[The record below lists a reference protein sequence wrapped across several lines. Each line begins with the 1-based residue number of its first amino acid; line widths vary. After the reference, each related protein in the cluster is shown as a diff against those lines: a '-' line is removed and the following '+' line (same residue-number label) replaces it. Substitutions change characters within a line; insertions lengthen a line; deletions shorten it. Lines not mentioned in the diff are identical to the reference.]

1 MIFREVFIM
10 KIKYLLGILIF
21 VAFFIGVS
29 SLIQGQEKD
38 LEGSK
43 NHPLLTRMNN
53 YYIDEYEEFEYDSHE
68 FYDEE
73 DNEYIIEGHK
83 WVIGYTLKEG
93 FGSPGQL
100 KVRQNYINAIKK
112 IGGTILFDRGV
123 YMKLEQEGKEV
134 WIEVWVSSDGNDY
147 RLTIV
152 EKTVME
158 QEVVADPEA
167 LSDDLRNK
175 GHVAIYGIY
184 FDTDSAAIKPESE
197 PALKAIAEML
207 KQNNSLKV
215 YVVGHTDMTGTLEH
229 NLKLSKSRA
238 ESVVKELVNTYS
250 ISSSR
255 LKAMGVGPLCPV
267 ATNQSEEGRKLNRR
281 VELVET

>member
-1 MIFREVFIM
+1 M

-21 VAFFIGVS
+21 ISFFIGVS

-43 NHPLLTRMNN
+43 DHPLLTRMNN

-123 YMKLEQEGKEV
+123 YMKLEQ
-134 WIEVWVSSDGNDY
+134 
-147 RLTIV
+147 
-152 EKTVME
+152 
-158 QEVVADPEA
+158 
-167 LSDDLRNK
+167 
-175 GHVAIYGIY
+175 
-184 FDTDSAAIKPESE
+184 
-197 PALKAIAEML
+197 
-207 KQNNSLKV
+207 
-215 YVVGHTDMTGTLEH
+215 
-229 NLKLSKSRA
+229 
-238 ESVVKELVNTYS
+238 
-250 ISSSR
+250 
-255 LKAMGVGPLCPV
+255 
-267 ATNQSEEGRKLNRR
+267 
-281 VELVET
+281 

>member
-1 MIFREVFIM
+1 M
-10 KIKYLLGILIF
+10 KTRFLLGILILI
-21 VAFFIGVS
+21 AFFIGLS
-29 SLIQGQEKD
+29 AIIQGQEKD
-38 LEGSK
+38 LEGS
-43 NHPLLTRMNN
+43 NDHPLLTRMDN

-93 FGSPGQL
+93 FDSPGQL
-100 KVRQNYINAIKK
+100 KIRQNYINAIKK

-123 YMKLEQEGKEV
+123 YMKVEQEGKEV
-134 WIEVWVSSDGNDY
+134 WIEVWVSSDGSDY
-147 RLTIV
+147 RLIIV
-152 EKTVME
+152 EKTIME

-167 LSDDLRNK
+167 LSDDLKEK

-184 FDTDSAAIKPESE
+184 FDFDSAAIKPESE
-197 PALKAIAEML
+197 PALKVIAEML

-215 YVVGHTDMTGTLEH
+215 YVVGHTDITGTLEY
-229 NLKLSKSRA
+229 NLKLSKNRA
-238 ESVVKELVNTYS
+238 ESVVKELVDTYG
-250 ISSSR
+250 ISSGR

-267 ATNQSEEGRKLNRR
+267 ATNQSEEGRQLNRR
-281 VELVET
+281 VELVEM

>member
-1 MIFREVFIM
+1 M
-10 KIKYLLGILIF
+10 KNKYLLGILIF

-43 NHPLLTRMNN
+43 DHPLLTRMNN

-83 WVIGYTLKEG
+83 WVIGYTLKES

-112 IGGTILFDRGV
+112 IGGTILFDQGV

-147 RLTIV
+147 RLIIV

-158 QEVVADPEA
+158 QEVVADSEA
-167 LSDDLRNK
+167 LLDDLKNK
-175 GHVAIYGIY
+175 GYVAIYGIY
-184 FDTDSAAIKPESE
+184 FDTDSAAIKLESE

-215 YVVGHTDMTGTLEH
+215 YIVGHTDMTGTLER

-238 ESVVKELVNTYS
+238 ESVVKELVNTYG
-250 ISSSR
+250 ISSSC

-267 ATNQSEEGRKLNRR
+267 ATNQSEEGRKLNQR
-281 VELVET
+281 VELVEI